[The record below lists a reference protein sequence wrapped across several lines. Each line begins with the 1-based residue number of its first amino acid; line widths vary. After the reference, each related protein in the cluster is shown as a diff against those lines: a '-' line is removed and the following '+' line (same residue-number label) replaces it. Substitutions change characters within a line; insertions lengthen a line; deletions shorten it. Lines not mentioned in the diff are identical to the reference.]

1 MSYVTLEQGTI
12 HYTDDGPRDAPVIV
26 LLHGALVDGRL
37 WRKVVPLL
45 AATHRVVVPDLPL
58 GCHRKAL
65 VPEADRTPAG
75 IARLVADLL
84 ECLDLEDV
92 LLAGND
98 SGGALAQ
105 LVAADHPE
113 RIGRLALI
121 SCDAFEGFPPGVF
134 GLMRPLARYDVV
146 LRAVLAPMRFRAFW
160 RLPMTFGGLAKRPID
175 PAIMRAWGA
184 AMRADRGV
192 QHDIAVFWNAMHPR
206 TTLDVATRLWR
217 FTRPV
222 LVLWAREDQLFP
234 PANAERLAALF
245 DDARVA
251 WIEDSYAFVSEDQPE
266 ATARELLAFAS
277 ATTSQTPAGSV
288 PAGIEPA
295 GM

>member
-1 MSYVTLEQGTI
+1 MPHVTLEQGTI
-12 HYTDDGPRDAPVIV
+12 HYTDHGPRDAPVVV

-45 AATHRVVVPDLPL
+45 AGHHRVVVPDLPL
-58 GCHRKAL
+58 GCHREAL
-65 VPEADRTPAG
+65 RPEANRTPAG
-75 IARLVADLL
+75 IARLIADLL
-84 ECLDLEDV
+84 ARLELDDV
-92 LLAGND
+92 LLVGND

-113 RIGRLALI
+113 RVGRLALV

-134 GLMRPLARYDVV
+134 GRLRPVARRDAV
-146 LRAVLAPMRFRAFW
+146 LRAVLAPLRFRATW
-160 RLPMTFGGLAKRPID
+160 RLPMVFGALAKRPID
-175 PAIMRAWGA
+175 PAVMRAWTD

-192 QHDIAVFWNAMHPR
+192 QHDIAVFWSAMHPR
-206 TTLDVATRLWR
+206 TTLDVATRLPR

-222 LVLWAREDQLFP
+222 LILWAREDRLFP
-234 PANAERLAALF
+234 PANAERLAGLF
-245 DDARVA
+245 TDARVA
-251 WIEDSYAFVSEDQPE
+251 WVEDSYAFVSEDQPE

-277 ATTSQTPAGSV
+277 QTPAGSAA
-288 PAGIEPA
+288 AGMAPA